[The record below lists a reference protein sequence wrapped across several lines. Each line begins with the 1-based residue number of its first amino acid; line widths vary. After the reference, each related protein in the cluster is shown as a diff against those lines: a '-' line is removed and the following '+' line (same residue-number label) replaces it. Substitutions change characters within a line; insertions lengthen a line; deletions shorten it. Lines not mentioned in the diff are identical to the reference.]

1 MNRQKIFSLIIFLVA
16 ATALFLP
23 CSAQT
28 AAPPTT
34 WQVNGNGYT
43 GILVL
48 SRINAATN
56 EVSGTLLGT
65 PVRGYLVGRHL
76 VLHRYPQGRTQIW
89 DGWILDPKLGAHGQ
103 PYYDG
108 TLIIAGLISEDK
120 GPVDGVYPWYAVA
133 QSTAAPPTGSN
144 LILNGSFEQGTV
156 GNNRTSGITHW
167 TVIRDNVDVVQ
178 GYWQQIHGKRSVDL
192 AGTYGS
198 GAIQQTF
205 STIPGRRYEVSFF
218 MAGNPVCDNPF
229 KQMRVSAAGQSDD
242 FSFHTQGRSLGKMG
256 WQKKSWSFI
265 ANAASTT
272 LMFESVGPN
281 RACGVALDDVSVVPR

>member
-1 MNRQKIFSLIIFLVA
+1 MGRQTIFFLAFFLVA
-16 ATALFLP
+16 AACLALGF
-23 CSAQT
+23 SAQ
-28 AAPPTT
+28 AAQVPTT

-48 SRINAATN
+48 SRIDAATN

-103 PYYDG
+103 PYYNG

-133 QSTAAPPTGSN
+133 QGTAPPPVVSN
-144 LILNGSFEQGTV
+144 LIKNGSFEQGAV
-156 GNNRTSGITHW
+156 GNNRTSGITQW
-167 TVIRDNVDVVQ
+167 MVVRDNVDVVE
-178 GYWQQIHGKRSVDL
+178 GWWEQIDGKRSVDL

-205 STIPGRRYEVSFF
+205 PTIPGKVYEVSFF
-218 MAGNPVCDNPF
+218 VAGNPKCDNPL
-229 KQMRVSAAGQSDD
+229 KQMRVSAAGQSAD
-242 FSFHTQGRSLGKMG
+242 FSFDARGLSLKSMG
-256 WQKKSWSFI
+256 WQKKNWRFT
-265 ANAASTT
+265 ANAPSAT

-281 RACGVALDDVSVVPR
+281 RACGIALDAVSVIQR